1 MQITKVT
8 AGFQN
13 QTAERK
19 RFTDE
24 ELQKEFDY
32 YMAQKLLEN
41 LREGSTVLVAT
52 HLLRDLG
59 ELLDTV
65 AILTENGIVLEDADA
80 IRETGKSIEEYYLEV
95 VQ

>member
-1 MQITKVT
+1 MDIVKT
-8 AGFQN
+8 
-13 QTAERK
+13 
-19 RFTDE
+19 
-24 ELQKEFDY
+24 
-32 YMAQKLLEN
+32 LLEN
-41 LREGSTVLVAT
+41 RRAGSTVLEDR

>member
-1 MQITKVT
+1 
-8 AGFQN
+8 
-13 QTAERK
+13 
-19 RFTDE
+19 
-24 ELQKEFDY
+24 
-32 YMAQKLLEN
+32 MAQKLLEN